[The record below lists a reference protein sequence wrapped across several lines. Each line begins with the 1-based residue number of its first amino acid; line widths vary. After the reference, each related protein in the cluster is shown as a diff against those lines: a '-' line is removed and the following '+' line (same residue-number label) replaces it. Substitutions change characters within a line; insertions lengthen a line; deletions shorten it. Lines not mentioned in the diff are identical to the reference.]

1 MPDTDKNE
9 AQEMVSHLTGWSTTP
24 KKLSPQNED
33 AQLKIFQTFFF
44 FGVVPPLSL
53 KIGDDSFVIYSS
65 IFYTDG

>member
-44 FGVVPPLSL
+44 GVVLPPLSP

>member
-33 AQLKIFQTFFF
+33 AQLKIFQTFFL
-44 FGVVPPLSL
+44 V
-53 KIGDDSFVIYSS
+53 
-65 IFYTDG
+65 

>member
-33 AQLKIFQTFFF
+33 AQLKIFQTFFWCST
-44 FGVVPPLSL
+44 PTISE
-53 KIGDDSFVIYSS
+53 DRR
-65 IFYTDG
+65 